1 MTDTVKVPQAG
12 EVQQSGFGSM
22 ALERRAETSVVALAE
37 QAKAQVQARYVMA
50 MQRPRDLMMARQRL
64 LEDCKRPKFADA
76 AIYHKP
82 VGDGIEGPSIRMAE
96 AAARS
101 MTNIITSATAIY
113 DDNEKRIVRVSATDL
128 EANITYDRD
137 VTVLKTIERK
147 SVPKGRRVLMSR
159 INSRGDTVHIIEA
172 IDEEILDKEAAHV
185 SKALRTVLLRL
196 IPGDILDEAI
206 EQCYATMSAKD
217 AADPAAAVKAMCDAF
232 VALGVTVEMLVEY
245 LGHPVAQAVP
255 AEIRKLRGA
264 YNAIHAGEATW
275 QQFIAERK
283 EAGGKP
289 AGDGQA
295 TTPAD
300 ATPPSDAPKGQATLG
315 DVAAKAK
322 ASREKGKERQP
333 GEDD

>member
-12 EVQQSGFGSM
+12 EVQQSGFGST
-22 ALERRAETSVVALAE
+22 ALERRAETSVTALAE

-50 MQRPRDLMMARQRL
+50 MQRPRDLMLARQRL

-96 AAARS
+96 AAARA
-101 MTNIITSATAIY
+101 MTNIISSGTAIY

-137 VTVLKTIERK
+137 ITIAKTIERQA
-147 SVPKGRRVLMSR
+147 VPKGRKVLMSR
-159 INSRGDTVHIIEA
+159 INSRGNTVHVIEA

-196 IPGDILDEAI
+196 IPGDILDEAV
-206 EQCYATMSAKD
+206 EQCYATMAAKD
-217 AADPAAAVKAMCDAF
+217 SEDPAAAVKAICDAF
-232 VALGVTVEMLVEY
+232 VPLGVTVDMLVEY
-245 LGHPVAQAVP
+245 LGHPVPQSTP

-264 YNAIHAGEATW
+264 YNALKAGEATW
-275 QQFIAERK
+275 QQFTAEKK
-283 EAGGKP
+283 EP
-289 AGDGQA
+289 
-295 TTPAD
+295 TPPAD
-300 ATPPSDAPKGQATLG
+300 AAKPQTNLG

-322 ASREKGKERQP
+322 ADREKSKGAEPKAEATAP
-333 GEDD
+333 EIK